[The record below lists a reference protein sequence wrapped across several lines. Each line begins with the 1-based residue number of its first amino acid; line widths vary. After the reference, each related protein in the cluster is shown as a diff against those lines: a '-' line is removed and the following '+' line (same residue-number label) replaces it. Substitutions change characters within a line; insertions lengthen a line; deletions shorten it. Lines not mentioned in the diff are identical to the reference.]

1 MHELT
6 RSFLLSLAFHQIAR
20 LKPILI
26 GLSDDSSWRVRYMLA
41 DKFIELCST
50 IAAASANGPATAA
63 AASPA
68 AASLPPP
75 PLQHDD
81 LIATFLK
88 LLEDPEL
95 EVRTSAT
102 LKCGEFARLLGT
114 QKTMEKFF
122 WIGPNGKPING
133 AAAAA
138 AAAVPAA
145 RPGAPQQQQQQTG
158 PKLPP
163 LKSIVSDTSAGSLHT
178 KSALSSIIL
187 QFSGVLSSPSATP
200 GSPAPA
206 VSANTLVI
214 EHLLP
219 LILNLLNDEHAEV
232 RLGLIA
238 KLGEEGAAAAALSAA
253 GSAASGGA
261 GSVSSSN
268 VLSIDVLSRS
278 LLPALSKLAS
288 DPKWRVRLQT
298 IHLLPPLSAYFAVDF
313 FNARLLDLVVGWLG
327 DSIWSIRE
335 AAILNL
341 VRLTH
346 LFGAPWAAEKLLPKI
361 RGLAADKSYVFR
373 LTSVFAMRELAPAL
387 GAQIVSESIAPLL
400 VSTMA
405 KDAVP
410 NVRFNVARLLGFIVK
425 EGLVVGATAGAAAAN
440 AAAGGAA
447 PMQLSNGSTQ
457 AQAPLLSS
465 IEATLLAMQDDA
477 DADVKF
483 CAQQASKEAFGK

>member
-1 MHELT
+1 
-6 RSFLLSLAFHQIAR
+6 
-20 LKPILI
+20 
-26 GLSDDSSWRVRYMLA
+26 MLA

-50 IAAASANGPATAA
+50 IAAASANGPSSA
-63 AASPA
+63 AASSASPSPSS
-68 AASLPPP
+68 ASLPVP
-75 PLQHDD
+75 PLAHDD
-81 LIATFLK
+81 LISTFLK

-122 WIGPNGKPING
+122 WIGPNGKPISG
-133 AAAAA
+133 AAQAAAAA
-138 AAAVPAA
+138 APAA
-145 RPGAPQQQQQQTG
+145 RPGAPQQPAG

-163 LKSIVSDTSAGSLHT
+163 IKSIVSDTSAGSLHT

-187 QFSGVLSSPSATP
+187 QFSGVLSLPSPTP
-200 GSPAPA
+200 GGPPPA

-219 LILNLLNDEHAEV
+219 LILNLLNDDHAEV

-238 KLGEEGAAAAALSAA
+238 KLGEEGAAAAALSA
-253 GSAASGGA
+253 GSAAAGGA
-261 GSVSSSN
+261 VSSSN

-341 VRLTH
+341 VRLTQ
-346 LFGAPWAAEKLLPKI
+346 LFGAAWAAEKLLPKI
-361 RGLAADKSYVFR
+361 KSLAADKSYVFR
-373 LTSVFAMRELAPAL
+373 LTSVFAMRELAPTL
-387 GAQIVSESIAPLL
+387 GAQIVSESIAPML
-400 VSTMA
+400 VTTLA

-425 EGLVVGATAGAAAAN
+425 EGLVAGAS
-440 AAAGGAA
+440 AGGAA
-447 PMQLSNGSTQ
+447 SGANTPMHLANGSPSS
-457 AQAPLLSS
+457 PLLAS
-465 IEATLLAMQDDA
+465 IEATLLSMQDDT